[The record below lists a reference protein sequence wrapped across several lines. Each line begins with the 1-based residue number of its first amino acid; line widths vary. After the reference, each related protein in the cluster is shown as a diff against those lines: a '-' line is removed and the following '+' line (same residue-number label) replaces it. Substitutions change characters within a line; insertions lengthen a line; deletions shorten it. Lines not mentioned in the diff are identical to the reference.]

1 MKRILTVLLLIG
13 LCAVA
18 AAQGLTR
25 STAPEGARVYF
36 IHPVDGAVVTS
47 PVHVQFGLAG
57 LGVAPAGT
65 DAPNTGHH
73 HLLIDLPELPPADLP
88 LPANEQLRHFGGGQT
103 EAMIDLEP
111 GEHTLQLV
119 MGNHL
124 HVPHDPVVASERITI
139 TVQE

>member
-1 MKRILTVLLLIG
+1 MIRMLTGLLLVV
-13 LCAVA
+13 LSATT

-25 STAPEGARVYF
+25 STAPDGARVYF
-36 IHPVDGAVVTS
+36 ITPVDGAVVTG

-57 LGVAPAGT
+57 MGVAPAGT
-65 DAPNTGHH
+65 DAANTGHH

-88 LPANEQLRHFGGGQT
+88 LPANDQVRHFGGGQT

-111 GEHTLQLV
+111 GEHTLQLI

-139 TVQE
+139 TVKE

>member
-1 MKRILTVLLLIG
+1 MNRILTGIVLLVVSVGALG
-13 LCAVA
+13 
-18 AAQGLTR
+18 QGLTR

-36 IHPVDGAVVTS
+36 ITPVDGAVVRS

-57 LGVAPAGT
+57 MGVAPAGT
-65 DAPNTGHH
+65 DAANTGHH
-73 HLLIDLPELPPADLP
+73 HLLIDLPELPPADVP
-88 LPANEQLRHFGGGQT
+88 LPANDQVRHFGGGQT

-111 GEHTLQLV
+111 GEHTLQLI

-139 TVQE
+139 TVKE